1 MKKIIHTIVALAF
14 SMGLLFNTACESDL
28 VEKEIP
34 ETTDSFTLQ
43 LATGNSFT
51 RVLTMED
58 GDKDGSFN
66 ENKIDKLD
74 LFFYNGTTLKWH
86 VSSTGLTYDATTK
99 QATIPV
105 PSAKRSLFTNN
116 TSTTYDIYVVANNK
130 ANLSSIL
137 EGGSNLTDLKNLVF
151 QTSDFESKGGSAVQT
166 SFVMDG
172 KISSKIASLT
182 APDLGTVDLK
192 RAASKIRLRL
202 IETAVPGYTVD
213 GDIVAQLV
221 HFTDKSVLLE
231 DGTPFEPQT
240 TDWKETLPKSVSRTY
255 NTSEHTTSFPFY
267 AYSNDWSSDP
277 EKETY
282 IELYIPLKNSS
293 NVTETYKYYVPI
305 TPQDQTGDYAQYMNK
320 LQRNFLYDIA
330 VSVNILGSIDDVPV
344 TVPGNYRIIDW
355 NTQDVAVDILGMHYL
370 VVSERNVIM
379 PNVNTYTLT
388 FNSSIANVTLVS
400 GSLKATYTYVNY
412 NTGNPV
418 TSNCTGNQIPTIA
431 VESNCAS
438 GTITITSTVP
448 VNFIPKDIEFKI
460 TNGVLTQTVIVRQLP
475 ASYFTSEKGNKSS
488 LRPTGNWS
496 SNDPSERNRYM
507 YIINTLAPAG
517 DIIWGFPPLDA
528 NGNTINSAEVAN
540 MVSPRFM
547 MASQLG
553 ATTTMGYTAAA
564 TNCRDYWEETTKNS
578 VTVRYED
585 WRLPTEAEIKYLDN
599 LQWDNNNPQGMV
611 MSGNWYW
618 DAYSGNNAYQMKG
631 GTSGGSTSAHVRCI
645 RDIKD

>member
-370 VVSERNVIM
+370 VVSERNVTM

-400 GSLKATYTYVNY
+400 NSLNATYSYVNY
-412 NTGNPV
+412 STGNPV
-418 TSNCTGNQIPTIA
+418 TTNCTGNQIPTIT
-431 VESNCAS
+431 VEPNCAS

-460 TNGVLTQTVIVRQLP
+460 TNEVLTQTVTVRQLP
-475 ASYFTSEKGNKSS
+475 GSYFTSERGNKSS
-488 LRPTGNWS
+488 
-496 SNDPSERNRYM
+496 ERNQLESQHNNPYM
-507 YIINTLAPAG
+507 YQITTLAPDG
-517 DIIWGFPPLDA
+517 NIVWGFPPLDA
-528 NGNTINSAEVAN
+528 NGNTVNSAEVAN

-553 ATTTMGYTAAA
+553 ATSTMGYNSAV
-564 TNCRDYWEETTKNS
+564 TNCQDYWEETTKNGQ
-578 VTVRYED
+578 TVRYDD
-585 WRLPTEAEIKYLDN
+585 WRLPTEAEIKYIDD
-599 LQWDNNNPQGMV
+599 LQHNANSLQGIV
-611 MSGNWYW
+611 MRGNYYW
-618 DAYSGNNAYQMKG
+618 DAYNGNNSYAMKNPV
-631 GTSGGSTSAHVRCI
+631 TFSGSQNSAHVRCI